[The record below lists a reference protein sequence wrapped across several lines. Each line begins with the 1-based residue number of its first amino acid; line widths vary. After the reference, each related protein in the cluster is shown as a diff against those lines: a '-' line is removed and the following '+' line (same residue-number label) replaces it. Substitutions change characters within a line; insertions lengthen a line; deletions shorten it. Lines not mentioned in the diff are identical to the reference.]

1 MYVYWIEIMV
11 QGLQTIPN
19 VADVAIN
26 YLVYD

>member
-1 MYVYWIEIMV
+1 MV